1 MLSRSARRKTL
12 QQLKEARK
20 TGRNVNVVESDTD
33 DYNEIYDEVDED
45 TYRQHKRNQLMN
57 DEILL
62 LTIMEKVMLIMELT
76 TGTMLLD
83 QTIIQMKKRVYG
95 SRNVEKED
103 KTTKVAKTSKLKFF
117 QANRWCLRF

>member
-57 DEILL
+57 DDFIVDDNGEGYVDNGADDWDDASRPNYYSDEENES
-62 LTIMEKVMLIMELT
+62 M
-76 TGTMLLD
+76 
-83 QTIIQMKKRVYG
+83 G
-95 SRNVEKED
+95 SRKRRKKED
-103 KTTKVAKTSKLKFF
+103 KTTKVAKT
-117 QANRWCLRF
+117 N

>member
-45 TYRQHKRNQLMN
+45 ITDNTR
-57 DEILL
+57 EI
-62 LTIMEKVMLIMELT
+62 
-76 TGTMLLD
+76 
-83 QTIIQMKKRVYG
+83 
-95 SRNVEKED
+95 S
-103 KTTKVAKTSKLKFF
+103 
-117 QANRWCLRF
+117 